1 MEGESRCV
9 EKGRVE
15 ARGWGDGAIDV
26 STRVR
31 VMEKKWFLT
40 QPAFSGQNALTNRV
54 SPFSKQGPMAEK
66 GRPSPHSI
74 NARNLRASG
83 V

>member
-1 MEGESRCV
+1 M
-9 EKGRVE
+9 
-15 ARGWGDGAIDV
+15 GDGAIDG

-40 QPAFSGQNALTNRV
+40 QPAFSGQDALTNRV